1 MESLS
6 EQVDG
11 VREAFFGMMFPAEQP
26 VKFPEVEEVYPD
38 HIIACI
44 DDKYY
49 SINYT
54 VTDGRP
60 TFAPREQWVE
70 MEETYSV
77 KSGFV
82 NFGES
87 VKATKLDD
95 GNVKLAGY
103 LIRYGDETKTDV
115 TGDYFTKNTDFGK
128 AVESEGWFNH
138 RMPVMFNGKRVLYDE
153 QLPDVKLTRDD
164 VGIFAEIVLG
174 ARNEYEKIIADLGF
188 AGKLGW
194 SSGTAPHLVDR
205 KQVGNAN
212 EITKWHLG
220 LDASLTPTPAEPRNS
235 VMPIKSLI
243 TPEASWQDTSDTE
256 QNNKSTIKEL
266 EMETEIKNMLDGLK
280 GELLQASKEAAESAV
295 KSALEALPEVKS
307 AVAITV
313 TKDEGD
319 KEFPSIAAQMAAV
332 KAYEQSNGRNLHP
345 RLKGLESLA
354 TKAALGLNEA
364 VPSQGQFLLEPTL
377 SSDFL
382 KPIHEEGPFTSMAN
396 RLPVSANSNYGWIN
410 GIDETSRA
418 TGSRWGGVRGY
429 WRAEASAVTASK
441 PKFRRINWEI
451 KAVEALMYVTEEQL
465 NDAAMTDA
473 IVRQSAIEEINFLA
487 NDAVLNGDG
496 VGKPLGILNSG
507 ALVSVSRAATSA
519 ISHADILNMWQRMSA
534 RNRNNAVWF
543 INSEAEPQLDQLT
556 FTSGSTGILSPY
568 VNYSATGVMQ
578 IKGRP
583 VKVTEFNSALG
594 TAGDILLADMSEY
607 LFWEKGGVNTSVNPW
622 LQWLT
627 SEEAFKFT
635 YRCDGQTSH
644 YSPITPFKG
653 SATQS
658 AFVTLLA
665 TT

>member
-6 EQVDG
+6 EQVSK
-11 VREAFFGMMFPAEQP
+11 VREAFYGMMYPDTQIQKSP
-26 VKFPEVEEVYPD
+26 DIEEVYED
-38 HIIACI
+38 RVIVCV
-44 DDKYY
+44 DEKYY
-49 SINYT
+49 RVAYT
-54 VTDGRP
+54 MTDEKP

-70 MEETYSV
+70 MEETYVTKKSLPEDMLINFGGAV
-77 KSGFV
+77 KSLNGV
-82 NFGES
+82 QEPDY
-87 VKATKLDD
+87 AIT
-95 GNVKLAGY
+95 
-103 LIRYGDETKTDV
+103 YG
-115 TGDYFTKNTDFGK
+115 G
-128 AVESEGWFNH
+128 
-138 RMPVMFNGKRVLYDE
+138 
-153 QLPDVKLTRDD
+153 
-164 VGIFAEIVLG
+164 
-174 ARNEYEKIIADLGF
+174 ADLTADFFDAKTEYGF
-188 AGKLGW
+188 AGASTKRVPILFNHAQPLDTKGRSKYKETAPIGEAELEITDEGVLIKEAILYNRKKYEAYLDDLGW
-194 SSGTAPHLVDR
+194 STGAASHAVIREAKSDGR
-205 KQVGNAN
+205 NYIKQWIVS
-212 EITKWHLG
+212 EL
-220 LDASLTPTPAEPRNS
+220 SVTPMSAEPRLKN
-235 VMPIKSLI
+235 VIALKSLI

-256 QNNKSTIKEL
+256 QNNKSTIGDI
-266 EMETEIKNMLDGLK
+266 EMESEIKNMLDGLK
-280 GELLQASKEAAESAV
+280 GELLQASKEAAENAV

-332 KAYEQSNGRNLHP
+332 KAYELSNGRNLHP

-473 IVRQSAIEEINFLA
+473 IVRQSAIEEINFLV
-487 NDAVLNGDG
+487 NDALLNGDG
-496 VGKPLGILNSG
+496 VGKPLGILRSD
-507 ALVSVSRAATSA
+507 ALVSIARAATSA

-568 VNYSATGVMQ
+568 VNYSVTGVMQ
-578 IKGRP
+578 VKGRP
-583 VKVTEFNSALG
+583 VVVTEFNSALG